1 MSASNREQAERWN
14 NRDEVGQ
21 WIDSKS
27 EHDQMLEPF
36 VDMLIEGAQLGSGD
50 RVLDVGCGSGTTT
63 IVAAQFVA
71 PGTVVG
77 VDLSGAMLD
86 VGRADADEAGLHNI
100 SFRQADA
107 QTHAFDH
114 DAFDAVISR
123 FGIMFFDDPV
133 AAFRNLNAAARPG
146 GRLAFVCWQPASA
159 NEWLRV
165 PAAAFAQHVPP
176 QEVGGAPGTPGMF
189 AFADPDRAMGVL
201 QAAGWHDVRS
211 DDTHTPI
218 YVGGHGTVDH
228 AVDFLRT
235 GSIGRTMLDGADPG
249 TEERALAALQAAFE
263 PHHDGQGV
271 RLDAAV
277 WLVTAHA

>member
-1 MSASNREQAERWN
+1 MSAPNREQAERWN

-21 WIDSKS
+21 WIDSKL

-36 VDMLIEGAQLGSGD
+36 IDMLIEGAQLGSGD

-63 IVAAQFVA
+63 IAAARVVA

-77 VDLSGAMLD
+77 VDLSGPMLA
-86 VGRADADEAGLHNI
+86 VGRADADEAGVHNI
-100 SFRQADA
+100 SFQQTDA

-133 AAFRNLNAAARPG
+133 AAFRNLHDAARHD
-146 GRLAFVCWQPASA
+146 GRLAFVCWQLASA

-165 PAAAFAQHVPP
+165 PAAAFARHVPP

-189 AFADPDRAMGVL
+189 AFADRDRATSML
-201 QAAGWHDVRS
+201 HAAGWHDVRT
-211 DDTHTPI
+211 DDTRTPI
-218 YVGGHGTVDH
+218 YVGGHGTVEH

-235 GSIGRTMLDGADPG
+235 GSMGRTMLNGVDAGTQEHALDGV
-249 TEERALAALQAAFE
+249 RAAFE
-263 PHHDGQGV
+263 PHHDGRGV

-277 WLVTAHA
+277 WLVTARA